1 MNAAA
6 IDLGTNSIKILI
18 VRRDREG
25 HMQVLFRHRA
35 VVRLGE
41 GTFLKKNGGNIPR
54 YVQLRTLK
62 IFQTYAQFLD
72 SYKVD
77 IVRATG
83 TSALRD
89 AKNGPDFVK
98 EVRDKTGIALEV
110 LPADEEAR
118 LIVKGV
124 SSEYALPRKPVIFID
139 IGGGS
144 CEISLV
150 LKKKIEKFV
159 SLPLGAVRLTEMFI
173 PKEKPEALQIKRLD
187 NHIRKTLQSFWPSPP
202 KVHLA

>member
-6 IDLGTNSIKILI
+6 IDLGSNSIKILI
-18 VRRDREG
+18 VKRGQDG

-41 GTFLKKNGGNIPR
+41 GTFTKKNQGNIPR

-62 IFQTYAQFLD
+62 IFETYAQFLEA
-72 SYKVD
+72 YKVD

-89 AKNGPDFVK
+89 AKNGPAFVK

-110 LPADEEAR
+110 LPAEEEAR

-124 SSEYALPRKPVIFID
+124 SSEFSLSRKPVLFID
-139 IGGGS
+139 IGGGG
-144 CEISLV
+144 CEISL
-150 LKKKIEKFV
+150 
-159 SLPLGAVRLTEMFI
+159 G
-173 PKEKPEALQIKRLD
+173 Q
-187 NHIRKTLQSFWPSPP
+187 
-202 KVHLA
+202 